1 MQTGLYETEVLI
13 MNLTSKMQS
22 KEIFS
27 KSLSNVVD
35 LINLSK
41 RVMSVLQSH
50 GFCLTKWMSNS
61 PELLHSVPISK
72 MSANIVSLDFNIP
85 TLVRTF
91 SMI

>member
-50 GFCLTKWMSNS
+50 GFCLTKWMLNS

-72 MSANIVSLDFNIP
+72 MSANIVSLDFNMP